1 MFASYYLPSICFVGA
16 FLQPP
21 TPSFAVLLRI
31 PSQLGCEFAA
41 GFEIDLQLIAYRPG
55 APFFVFF
62 VPETFA
68 FWYAGV
74 WTVSVELLA
83 MGAIVLLLFLLFG
96 IVLLVYVLC
105 FATLPVAPGFTTFG
119 VGT

>member
-31 PSQLGCEFAA
+31 SPQIGFESAV
-41 GFEIDLQLIAYRPG
+41 GFEIDLQFIAYRPG
-55 APFFVFF
+55 ASAFVLF
-62 VPETFA
+62 VPETFV

-74 WTVSVELLA
+74 WTVLVKLFALGE
-83 MGAIVLLLFLLFG
+83 ITLLLFLLFDF
-96 IVLLVYVLC
+96 V
-105 FATLPVAPGFTTFG
+105 
-119 VGT
+119 